1 MYKKYTY
8 YVYRYTDLP
17 HNSANVG
24 HQIVGIDQQIY
35 SLEWWLVRFFIVAI
49 VKTKVFWEWT
59 VHSDGNWRIFAWV
72 LITNGA

>member
-35 SLEWWLVRFFIVAI
+35 SLEWWLVRFLLYCRHI
-49 VKTKVFWEWT
+49 
-59 VHSDGNWRIFAWV
+59 
-72 LITNGA
+72 